1 MKLTKKQMSED
12 GFMLKWNAIEIAKH
26 HKRYCKKGDCN
37 VSLIM
42 LGLLIE
48 KAGIELTKKQ
58 WGNFA

>member
-1 MKLTKKQMSED
+1 MSED